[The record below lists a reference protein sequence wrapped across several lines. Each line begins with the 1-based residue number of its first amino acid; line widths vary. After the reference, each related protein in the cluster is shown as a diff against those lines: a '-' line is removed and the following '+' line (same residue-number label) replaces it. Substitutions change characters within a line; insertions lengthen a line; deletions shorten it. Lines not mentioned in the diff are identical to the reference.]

1 MLPGK
6 HEQRAQIIVCI
17 SADARTTYA
26 VTMEKNLAQHM
37 ASGQG
42 GRREAKRT
50 RYGRAGVWRILDEQ

>member
-1 MLPGK
+1 
-6 HEQRAQIIVCI
+6 
-17 SADARTTYA
+17 
-26 VTMEKNLAQHM
+26 M